1 MDFEPRALA
10 LRWVVNAATALTCH
24 KYDRAVYLDRP
35 NRVSKIVMVIY
46 TNRTVAGTSSLPFGW
61 FSRTANRSLRF
72 LRIAASVFTAASLD
86 LRRAQIQGY
95 APAYCNK
102 TPRYIAHRSQRCP
115 APRHGGAAQR

>member
-1 MDFEPRALA
+1 MGRT
-10 LRWVVNAATALTCH
+10 VSAAVAYTCH
-24 KYDRAVYLDRP
+24 RCDRAEYLTAQLGGL
-35 NRVSKIVMVIY
+35 SKIVMVIY

-72 LRIAASVFTAASLD
+72 LRIAASVFTAASLN